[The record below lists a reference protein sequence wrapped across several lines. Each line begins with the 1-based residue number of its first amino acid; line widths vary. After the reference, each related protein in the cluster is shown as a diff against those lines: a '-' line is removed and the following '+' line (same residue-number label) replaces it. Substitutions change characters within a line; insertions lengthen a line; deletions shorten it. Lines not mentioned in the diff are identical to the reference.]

1 MDNNF
6 VRSYIIDIY
15 NNPKNY
21 GSIKDYD
28 FKKKGYNALCGD
40 NIEIFLKIKDGMIS
54 DISFI
59 SSGCIISKVSA
70 SILTDEVKGKKVSDV
85 KKNLKFE
92 DIKDKLLIEL
102 SLSREKCAKLSFE
115 TFENLLKDL

>member
-1 MDNNF
+1 MDSNL

-21 GSIKDYD
+21 GVIKDCD
-28 FKKKGYNALCGD
+28 LKKKGYNALCGD
-40 NIEIFLKIKDGMIS
+40 NIEIFLKIKDGKIS

-70 SILTDEVKGKKVSDV
+70 SILTEIVKGKKVSDI

-115 TFENLLKDL
+115 TLENLLKDL